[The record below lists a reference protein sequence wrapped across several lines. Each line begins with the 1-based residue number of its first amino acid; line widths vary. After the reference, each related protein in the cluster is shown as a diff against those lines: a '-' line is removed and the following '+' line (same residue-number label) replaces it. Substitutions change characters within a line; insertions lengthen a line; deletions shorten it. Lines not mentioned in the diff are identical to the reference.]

1 MNNDL
6 LADLLAKTILDLDEP
21 WRANLIAY
29 VREQVEED
37 DTEGEEGA
45 EMERETLAA
54 KLRESGKLRQRIS
67 WILYE
72 WRERH

>member
-1 MNNDL
+1 MNNDV

-29 VREQVEED
+29 VREQVGED
-37 DTEGEEGA
+37 GEEEGV
-45 EMERETLAA
+45 EMEQETLAA

-67 WILYE
+67 QILYK
-72 WRERH
+72 WRERN